1 MFIHHS
7 GKANCGRDSTN
18 MSKARVGP
26 ERGRHGP
33 NMSSSCMEL
42 AFRKLFNGTQF
53 KFKEHLS
60 SKKFKLGLF

>member
-42 AFRKLFNGTQF
+42 AFRSAFTTLVETLASDLFCLLQ
-53 KFKEHLS
+53 LDQ
-60 SKKFKLGLF
+60 